1 MNINRVG
8 IGRSPL
14 LIAML
19 LSLMPVSVS
28 AQEER
33 LRTLT
38 ITGQGLERIA
48 TTLTEVQL
56 GVEIRGESA
65 TDVQQE
71 VAQRTAAVIEAVRSR
86 SVEQLQT
93 TGIQLQPLYNYEND
107 NQRLVGYV
115 ATNTISFRL
124 PTEQV
129 GTLLDEAVRTG
140 ATRIDGV
147 SFTATETAISEA
159 QQQALR
165 RAVQDAQQQ
174 AQTVLQALDLSS
186 KEVVSIQVGDAR
198 VPPPRPVEAARLAS
212 DAATTPVVGG
222 EQTVR
227 ASVTLEVSY

>member
-19 LSLMPVSVS
+19 LSLMPVSAI

-65 TDVQQE
+65 TGVQQE

-93 TGIQLQPLYNYEND
+93 TGIRLQPLYNYEND

-147 SFTATETAISEA
+147 SFTATESAITEA
-159 QQQALR
+159 QQEALR

-174 AQTVLQALDLSS
+174 AQTVLQTLNLSS
-186 KEVVSIQVGDAR
+186 KEVVSIQVGDAN
-198 VPPPRPVEAARLAS
+198 VPPPRPVEAARLAN

>member
-19 LSLMPVSVS
+19 LSLMPVSAI

-65 TDVQQE
+65 TGVQQE

-93 TGIQLQPLYNYEND
+93 TGIRLQPLYNYEND

-147 SFTATETAISEA
+147 SFTATETAITEA

-165 RAVQDAQQQ
+165 LAVQDAQQQ
-174 AQTVLQALDLSS
+174 AQTVLQALNLSS
-186 KEVVSIQVGDAR
+186 KEVVSIQVGDAS
-198 VPPPRPVEAARLAS
+198 VPPPRPVEAARLAN

>member
-8 IGRSPL
+8 IGRSL

-19 LSLMPVSVS
+19 LSLTPVSAI

-38 ITGQGLERIA
+38 ITGQGLEQIA

-65 TDVQQE
+65 TGVQQE

-93 TGIQLQPLYNYEND
+93 TGIQLQPLYSYEND
-107 NQRLVGYV
+107 NQRLIGYV

-147 SFTATETAISEA
+147 SFTATESAISEA
-159 QQQALR
+159 QQEALR

-174 AQTVLQALDLSS
+174 AQTVLQALNLSS
-186 KEVVSIQVGDAR
+186 KEVVSIQVGDAS
-198 VPPPRPVEAARLAS
+198 VPPPRPVEAARLAN
-212 DAATTPVVGG
+212 DAASTPVVGG

>member
-14 LIAML
+14 LIAMV
-19 LSLMPVSVS
+19 LSLMPVSAI

-71 VAQRTAAVIEAVRSR
+71 VAQRTAAVIKAVRSR

-93 TGIQLQPLYNYEND
+93 TGIRLQPLYNYEND
-107 NQRLVGYV
+107 NQRLIGYV

-147 SFTATETAISEA
+147 SFTATETAITEA

-186 KEVVSIQVGDAR
+186 KEVVSIQVGDAS
-198 VPPPRPVEAARLAS
+198 VPPPMPVEAARLAS
-212 DAATTPVVGG
+212 DVATTPVVGG

>member
-19 LSLMPVSVS
+19 LSLMPVSAI

-65 TDVQQE
+65 TGVQQE

-93 TGIQLQPLYNYEND
+93 TGIRLQPLYNYEND

-129 GTLLDEAVRTG
+129 GTLFDEAVRTG

-147 SFTATETAISEA
+147 SFTATETAITEA

-165 RAVQDAQQQ
+165 LAVQDAQQQ
-174 AQTVLQALDLSS
+174 AQTVLQALNLSS
-186 KEVVSIQVGDAR
+186 KEVVSIQVGDAS
-198 VPPPRPVEAARLAS
+198 VPPPRPVEAARLAN